1 MCFPMKL
8 VIPPWCGASEVM
20 ALRAHI
26 DEAVTDPDYSVVL
39 SYECR
44 WDELPAGGPPDFSE
58 LVENKLLGPRKL
70 R

>member
-1 MCFPMKL
+1 MDLPRRL
-8 VIPPWCGASEVM
+8 VIPPCAFASEIM

>member
-1 MCFPMKL
+1 MCFPMRL

-44 WDELPAGGPPDFSE
+44 WDEADFSE
-58 LVENKLLGPRKL
+58 LVENALLRPACR
-70 R
+70 